1 MKVAV
6 KETDKLVFDLE
17 MHQIDYNEQK
27 KESLR
32 KLISDKYNVPLR
44 NVEINF
50 KPITKNKDGETISL
64 ASDIISNIQD
74 PKFQQSLFKEY
85 IDTKGIE
92 DVNLED
98 LYEIDNQINSL
109 VSFDAYSKYRPY
121 KIKYLKWSNY
131 LSYGKDNYFDF
142 SKLKGLVLLTG
153 EPENTTGKTTLAID
167 LLRFALFGKASKS
180 PTLES
185 VFNRFKEDETEV
197 IVEAGIEID
206 DNTYVIRR
214 TITRPVKSKRTSKSK
229 AKQTV
234 EYFRL
239 INDTYEM
246 IENQVGEDSVQT
258 NNIIKESV
266 GTIEDF
272 DLVISATSYTLGNLL
287 RMGQTDKGKLFS
299 RWLGLITIEEKER
312 IAKELWKNESSKLI
326 SKTHNRAVLESEL
339 LDMKKVIS
347 NNEDEINVKNK
358 ELIEI
363 SDKLL
368 KLNNDKVDVLK
379 NLKTLNS
386 SVANVDVV
394 SNENRIKSF
403 KEELEHIRGKMKV
416 KKERYFQIEK
426 VSFNQNQLNDAKSEE
441 QKLVIRQ
448 TELRMLINSLK
459 EKNENLLKQ
468 DVCVTCGQHIDEE
481 AKNNFVSNNNQ
492 QINNLIQEG
501 VENKAELEKIKNLI
515 NEYEQNKMLE
525 TELNRLK
532 PEMSALK
539 VQIDNLLLNIER
551 LENEINEVEKNKET
565 VIHNKEIDAKINIID
580 EHIRIETGIKEGKIR
595 EIETLKNENKQY
607 EVDIVKYNKVIE
619 KLKEEEIKI
628 RNWNIYQE
636 IIGKN
641 GIIKFVLKKALPI
654 LNNEIERLLHGLCD
668 FDVKLSI
675 DENNKICIDLI
686 RDGVNMDLGI
696 AASGWEGCVSS
707 IALRSALSSI
717 ATLPKCSILTMDEV
731 LSGVGNQNTENVF
744 ELFRRML
751 PNYDSIIHICH
762 DITLNDYH
770 DQLIIVRKEN
780 NISKIEFK

>member
-92 DVNLED
+92 DVNLGD

-416 KKERYFQIEK
+416 KKERYFQIEN
-426 VSFNQNQLNDAKSEE
+426 VSFNQNLLNDAKSEE

-481 AKNNFVSNNNQ
+481 AKNNFVLNNNQ

-565 VIHNKEIDAKINIID
+565 VIHNKEIDTKINIID

>member
-92 DVNLED
+92 NVNLED

-416 KKERYFQIEK
+416 KKERYFQIEN

>member
-416 KKERYFQIEK
+416 KKERYFQIEN

-468 DVCVTCGQHIDEE
+468 DICVTCGQHIDEE

>member
-416 KKERYFQIEK
+416 KKERYFQIEN

-539 VQIDNLLLNIER
+539 VQIDNLLMNIER